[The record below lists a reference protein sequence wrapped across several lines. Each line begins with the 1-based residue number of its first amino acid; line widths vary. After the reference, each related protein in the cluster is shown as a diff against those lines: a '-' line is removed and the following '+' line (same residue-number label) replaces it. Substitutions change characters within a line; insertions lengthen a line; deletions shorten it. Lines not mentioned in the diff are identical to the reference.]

1 MRGVLPPQMGVVG
14 VQPTAGGFEEVHLS
28 SSHELFP
35 GSNKATFSIRCVLN
49 LMDAQWLVLL
59 LTFESDLL

>member
-14 VQPTAGGFEEVHLS
+14 VQPTAGGFDEVHLS

-35 GSNKATFSIRCVLN
+35 GSNEGTLSIRRVLN
-49 LMDAQWLVLL
+49 LMDAQWLLLL
-59 LTFESDLL
+59 LTFETGSL

>member
-14 VQPTAGGFEEVHLS
+14 VQPTAGGFDEVHLS

-35 GSNKATFSIRCVLN
+35 EAIRLH
-49 LMDAQWLVLL
+49 LV
-59 LTFESDLL
+59 FAVF